1 MNDIRLLTESD
12 AQHMATHE
20 GEGFVS
26 VVAYDPY
33 KLDDSDT
40 IVEIRTSSILNG
52 DANDSLI
59 QLKRTGTHGIIRM
72 TDVLTTVA
80 SVDQAWIDSFLYIH
94 NYAF

>member
-1 MNDIRLLTESD
+1 MTDIRLMTESD
-12 AQHMATHE
+12 AQHLAAHE

-33 KLDDSDT
+33 KLNDSDT

-52 DANDSLI
+52 DANDSII
-59 QLKRTGTHGIIRM
+59 QLKQTGAHGIIRM
-72 TDVLTTVA
+72 TDVLTTVD
-80 SVDQAWIDSFLYIH
+80 SVDQSWIDDFIFIH